1 MSARLLLATD
11 PRNVNHE
18 LQDDME
24 SFLHVLC
31 WLSLRYVKHTMSG
44 PDLRQLLTSYF
55 DDAVPIFSHNRQN
68 STNPNYYTGGHI
80 KLYNLELGGPR
91 RVTFEEPIDTLLR
104 SLFRSLGARYE
115 SERLQALQ
123 ELAPEKARELLDQ
136 TKDST
141 WMLDTLT
148 KVTADSSKWTCCK
161 KVKHFIPDD
170 RGTKRAVED
179 TENSSS
185 KRSRRH

>member
-11 PRNVNHE
+11 PRNVNHG

-68 STNPNYYTGGHI
+68 STNPNYYTGGHT
-80 KLYNLELGGPR
+80 KLYNFELGGLDALPSR
-91 RVTFEEPIDTLLR
+91 SPLIHCCGLCSVLLVP
-104 SLFRSLGARYE
+104 A
-115 SERLQALQ
+115 
-123 ELAPEKARELLDQ
+123 
-136 TKDST
+136 
-141 WMLDTLT
+141 M
-148 KVTADSSKWTCCK
+148 
-161 KVKHFIPDD
+161 KVKGCRHF
-170 RGTKRAVED
+170 RNLLQRKR
-179 TENSSS
+179 ENYSIRP
-185 KRSRRH
+185 KTRHGCWTL